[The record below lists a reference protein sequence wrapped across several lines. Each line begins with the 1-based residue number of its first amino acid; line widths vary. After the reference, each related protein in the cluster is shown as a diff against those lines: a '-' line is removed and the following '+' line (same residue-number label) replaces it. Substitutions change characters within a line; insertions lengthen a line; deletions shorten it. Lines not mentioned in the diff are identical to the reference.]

1 MPVSRRNQSNAML
14 YALVTFV
21 GLFIAATA
29 VAVIYYVKFEE
40 QRTKAETF
48 QDQKDELAT
57 NAEFQK
63 RGALIGAK
71 KSRETYLGKMVD
83 YLDEMVALIIGG
95 PPQPTSA
102 EVKVDDANR
111 KVRET
116 LQLLA
121 EQRLDNEKTAAK
133 TPTSEFVELL
143 AKEQFSTA
151 TENFDETIK
160 KTLPAEKLQEVWKST
175 LGQMGP
181 FKKQIGARTEK
192 QLGHDIMFVTCEF
205 AKGPL
210 DVKIV
215 FNNKAQ
221 VAGLGFVP
229 TPPDVLESYQGTSE
243 GLAGE
248 DLHIGAID
256 PNTTGLVRI
265 IEKLKTKLVNTTNT
279 LAALND
285 QLEQLHNRFDDFQA
299 ETREK
304 EQTLLAEK
312 EKYVQQVYKIKQDY
326 DKLEAL
332 MKQTTEQQVQ
342 TLMADKDKV
351 EAQRDKTRDELLK
364 TQAQLKMNQ
373 DRMKHVQQEL
383 WKVTPPPDSDVPA
396 YKPDG
401 KIMLVDNQI
410 VHLNI
415 GSDNRVYRGLTF
427 SVYEKNMPIPK
438 YGKGKAEIEV
448 FDVGKNFAAA
458 RITRSEKKRPIVVD
472 DIVANLVW
480 DSDKTNVFVV
490 AGEFDLDGDD
500 NIDYDGGDKIKAL
513 IKKWGGSVAD
523 TVSTNT
529 DFLVLGRPPRVPR
542 LPTVED
548 IEVDPMATEK
558 YEAASQK
565 FVHYNKIQSQAQALW
580 IPVFN
585 TERFL
590 YFIGYKALVNK
601 AMAF

>member
-1 MPVSRRNQSNAML
+1 MPASRRNQSNAML

-21 GLFIAATA
+21 GLFIAAAA
-29 VAVIYYVKFEE
+29 VAVIYYIKFEE

-48 QDQKDELAT
+48 QNQKNELAT

-71 KSRETYLGKMVD
+71 KNRETYLGKMVD

-95 PPQPTSA
+95 PLQPTSA
-102 EVKVDDANR
+102 EVKVDNANR
-111 KVRET
+111 KVKET
-116 LQLLA
+116 L
-121 EQRLDNEKTAAK
+121 
-133 TPTSEFVELL
+133 ELL
-143 AKEQFSTA
+143 AQEHI
-151 TENFDETIK
+151 DIET
-160 KTLPAEKLQEVWKST
+160 
-175 LGQMGP
+175 
-181 FKKQIGARTEK
+181 
-192 QLGHDIMFVTCEF
+192 
-205 AKGPL
+205 
-210 DVKIV
+210 
-215 FNNKAQ
+215 
-221 VAGLGFVP
+221 
-229 TPPDVLESYQGTSE
+229 
-243 GLAGE
+243 
-248 DLHIGAID
+248 ID
-256 PNTTGLVRI
+256 PNITGLTRI

-279 LAALND
+279 VIALND

-299 ETREK
+299 ETQQK

-312 EKYVQQVYKIKQDY
+312 EKYEQQVYKIKQDY
-326 DKLEAL
+326 DKLQTL
-332 MKQTTEQQVQ
+332 IKQTTEQQVQ
-342 TLMADKDKV
+342 TLMADKDRV
-351 EAQRDKTRDELLK
+351 EAQLDKTRDKLLK

-373 DRMKHVQQEL
+373 DRLKRIQQEL
-383 WKVTPPPDSDVPA
+383 WKVAPPPDSNVPA

-427 SVYEKNMPIPK
+427 SVYEKDMPIPK
-438 YGKGKAEIEV
+438 DGKGKAEIEV

-458 RITRSEKKRPIVVD
+458 RITHSEKRMPIVVD

-480 DSDKTNVFVV
+480 DSDRTNVFVV
-490 AGEFDLDGDD
+490 AGEFDLDGDG

-513 IKKWGGSVAD
+513 IEKWGGSVAD
-523 TVSTNT
+523 TVSTKT

-565 FVHYNKIQSQAQALW
+565 LAHYNQIQSQAQTLW